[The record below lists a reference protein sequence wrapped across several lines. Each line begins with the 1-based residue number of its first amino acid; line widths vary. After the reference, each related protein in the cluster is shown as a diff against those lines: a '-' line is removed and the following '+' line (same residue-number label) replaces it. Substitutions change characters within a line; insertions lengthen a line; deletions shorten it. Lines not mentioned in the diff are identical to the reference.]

1 MMAAKDTLS
10 AGAATAISGV
20 QGNRSG
26 VRSLPRPEDGLRLM
40 HAFVAIESAD
50 LRDAVVKFVE
60 ELSRT
65 QRDSP

>member
-10 AGAATAISGV
+10 AGAAVAISGV
-20 QGNRSG
+20 QSNRSRI
-26 VRSLPRPEDGLRLM
+26 RSLAKPQEGLRLM

-60 ELSRT
+60 DLSRT
-65 QRDSP
+65 QRDSS